1 MFCLHLFSDGR
12 EVLGSRMGCF
22 PSWGGLCASFAQ
34 WLLPLCSSSR
44 VFISPVSGRLLLFA
58 GRDRRLVC
66 DFFFFF
72 FFWGGGG
79 EGGICFSPFHFLL
92 SYFLVSISL
101 MFMFRLKAIVGGLG
115 NRCCR

>member
-1 MFCLHLFSDGR
+1 
-12 EVLGSRMGCF
+12 MGCF

-72 FFWGGGG
+72 FLGGGGGGGGGGG
-79 EGGICFSPFHFLL
+79 EFAFLPFISSCLISWLAFL
-92 SYFLVSISL
+92 
-101 MFMFRLKAIVGGLG
+101 
-115 NRCCR
+115 

>member
-72 FFWGGGG
+72 FLGGGG
-79 EGGICFSPFHFLL
+79 NLLFSL
-92 SYFLVSISL
+92 SFPPVL
-101 MFMFRLKAIVGGLG
+101 FPG
-115 NRCCR
+115 